1 MCAGTSETVP
11 ERVSAAF
18 QKLTL
23 EQKTITVY
31 KFLVNNEENSMKEGI
46 HPKVYKAKIQCACGF
61 EVEALSS
68 KGEVVHTEICSNC
81 HPFYTGKQ
89 RFVDTAGR
97 IDRFRKKYAK
107 FENK

>member
-1 MCAGTSETVP
+1 MRSGTHETVS
-11 ERVSAAF
+11 ERFSAAF

-23 EQKTITVY
+23 ELKTITVY
-31 KFLVNNEENSMKEGI
+31 NFLVNNEENSMKEGI

-68 KGEVVHTEICSNC
+68 KGEIVHTEICSNC